1 MFLQN
6 YVTKVLVIYVKS
18 FATFVKNI
26 IMEII
31 LAGLFIIIS
40 CIIIWKASDGFD
52 VASEYLGRNLGEG
65 VKGATINAVGSSM
78 PELFTTLLFIFLYH
92 DDQGFAS
99 GIGTSAGSA
108 IFNAIIIPAAIILAV
123 SFTLKVSI
131 TVSKKVILRDG
142 ISLLIAELILIYLI
156 QGGVLIWQHGVF
168 LMLLYGV
175 YLIVLFTTM
184 DKNEVETLEEKE
196 PVEKSQNRLS
206 ALLKLDLE
214 TALIGDRP
222 LNALN
227 AWTLLLVSMFVIGA
241 ACFLLVHSCELLGSA
256 TGIPL
261 YFVSVI
267 IAAAATSVPDTILSI
282 RDAQKGNYDDAL
294 SNAIGS
300 NVFDICFALGFPLTL
315 FTLLYDQKIILSEKV
330 MTDITVLQV
339 LLLILTVVTIIIF
352 LAGKTMGKL
361 KAYILLIL
369 YVLFTGFIVAQ
380 SLKSL
385 NAEWTTQI
393 VNILV
398 SIGELIHP

>member
-380 SLKSL
+380 SL

-393 VNILV
+393 MDVLV
-398 SIGELIHP
+398 SIGNLIHP

>member
-1 MFLQN
+1 
-6 YVTKVLVIYVKS
+6 
-18 FATFVKNI
+18 
-26 IMEII
+26 MEII
-31 LAGLFIIIS
+31 LAGLFIVIS

-156 QGGVLIWQHGVF
+156 QGGILIWQHGVF

-184 DKNEVETLEEKE
+184 DKKEVETLEEKE

-282 RDAQKGNYDDAL
+282 RDAQKENYDDAL

-330 MTDITVLQV
+330 MIDITVLQV

-380 SLKSL
+380 SL
-385 NAEWTTQI
+385 NTEWTTQI
-393 VNILV
+393 MDVLV
-398 SIGELIHP
+398 SIGKLIHP

>member
-1 MFLQN
+1 
-6 YVTKVLVIYVKS
+6 
-18 FATFVKNI
+18 
-26 IMEII
+26 MEIV
-31 LAGLFIIIS
+31 LAGILIVIS

-78 PELFTTLLFIFLYH
+78 PELFTTLLFLFLYH

-108 IFNAIIIPAAIILAV
+108 IFNAIIIPSAVILTV
-123 SFTLKVSI
+123 SFSLKVSI

-142 ISLLIAELILIYLI
+142 IALLIAELILIYFI
-156 QGGVLIWQHGVF
+156 QGGVLTWMHGLF
-168 LMLLYGV
+168 LMLLYGI

-184 DKNEVETLEEKE
+184 DKSEPENQEKKE
-196 PVEKSQNRLS
+196 PIEKKKNRLS
-206 ALLKLDLE
+206 ALFKLDLE
-214 TALIGDRP
+214 TALIGDKP
-222 LNALN
+222 LNTLN
-227 AWTLLLVSMFVIGA
+227 AWTLLLASMFVIGA

-282 RDAQKGNYDDAL
+282 RDAQKGNYDDAV

-315 FTLLYDQKIILSEKV
+315 FTLLYNQEIILSKQV
-330 MTDITVLQV
+330 IIDITVLQV
-339 LLLILTVVTIIIF
+339 LLLILTVLTIFIF
-352 LAGKTMGKL
+352 LVGKTMGKW
-361 KAYILLIL
+361 KAYVLLLL

-380 SLKSL
+380 SL
-385 NAEWTTQI
+385 NAPWTNQI
-393 VNILV
+393 IDILV
-398 SIGELIHP
+398 SIGECIHLK